1 MSIKNL
7 RVKCMLKPKTLK
19 FISAAIL
26 ISIPLF
32 AAAQAVDPAFDPSN
46 LISDAAFSDTQ
57 TFGGAAGI
65 QKFLEIKG
73 SVLANTD
80 PSFLVELKEP
90 DAILLKQAL
99 DDPEPNLPALRT
111 AAQLIWDASQSTG
124 LNPQVILVTM
134 EKEEGLVD
142 GQFSSPQKEQ
152 TAIDHAMGFNCG
164 DDVGCW
170 NLFPGF
176 YYQLFGNLDSSGN
189 RYLGAAKS
197 LMKSFSTAGGRGPA
211 YNGSVS
217 QVGQTIILDNSQG
230 GYDNIPAQENVTL
243 GDNATAALYRYTP
256 HVFNGNYNFWK
267 FFQEWFK
274 YPNGTLV
281 TLSGGAETFII
292 EDGSKQPV
300 PDFVA
305 LARGLNIAGKIT
317 ISPNEYADYPTGTV
331 YSPADNTVIKTPDG
345 QTYVFI
351 SGIKHPAS
359 SFVISQ
365 RGLLAASALAVNAND
380 AGLFPSGNILPPK
393 DGTVIRGQTQPAVYL
408 VQNGEI
414 EMYSSY
420 TFAQNKITSKQIV
433 LVPDAEIAAY
443 TKNGLV
449 PPKDGSLVE
458 VKGNNT
464 IYLVQDDLKHA
475 VIPDIFKNQGYRQSQ
490 VGIITSDEM
499 GALPTAAYAQ
509 PKDYTFF
516 AVDSKTGPLYEF
528 KQGTTHAI
536 SSFVAKQRGITPDY
550 VFTNAVFVEWFAGVP
565 VPPRDGT
572 LVKGDSDGTVYLVK
586 TGQLV
591 ALSAADFAKAHYS
604 FKKVVTLPEAEV
616 TSYAKANAVTQ

>member
-1 MSIKNL
+1 
-7 RVKCMLKPKTLK
+7 MLKPKILK
-19 FISAAIL
+19 FICAAVL

-32 AAAQAVDPAFDPSN
+32 SAAQAVDPAFNANN

-65 QKFLEIKG
+65 QKFLQIKG

-90 DAILLKQAL
+90 NAILLKRAL
-99 DDPEPNLPALRT
+99 DDPEPNLPNLRT

-134 EKEEGLVD
+134 EKEEGLID
-142 GQFSSPQKEQ
+142 QQFSSPQAEQ

-197 LMKSFSTAGGRGPA
+197 LMKSFSTPGGRGPA
-211 YNGSVS
+211 YSGSVS
-217 QVGQTIILDNSQG
+217 QVGQTIILDNTLG
-230 GYDNIPAQENVTL
+230 DYDNIPAQENVTL
-243 GDNATAALYRYTP
+243 ADNATAALYRYTP
-256 HVFNGNYNFWK
+256 HVFNGNYNFWN

-274 YPNGTLV
+274 YQNGQL
-281 TLSGGAETFII
+281 LALAGSGDTYII
-292 EDGSKQPV
+292 EDGSKELV
-300 PDFVA
+300 PSFVA
-305 LARGLNIAGKIT
+305 QARGLDMSTKIT
-317 ISPNEYADYPTGTV
+317 ISPNEFADYPTAAV
-331 YSPADNTVIKTPDG
+331 YAPADNTVIQTPDG
-345 QTYVFI
+345 RTYVFI
-351 SGIKHPAS
+351 NGVKHPAS
-359 SFVISQ
+359 AFVIAQ
-365 RGLLAASALAVNAND
+365 RGLSASSTLAVSPGD
-380 AGLFPSGNILPPK
+380 ASLFADGSVLPPK
-393 DGTVIRGQTQPAVYL
+393 DGTIVRGQTQPAVYL

-420 TFAQNKITSKQIV
+420 TFAQNKIKNKQIV
-433 LVPDAEIAAY
+433 LVPDAEIATY
-443 TKNGLV
+443 TQNGFV

-458 VKGNNT
+458 AKGSGT
-464 IYLVQDDLKHA
+464 IYLVQDGLKHA
-475 VIPDIFKNQGYRQSQ
+475 VIADIFKNQGYRQSQ
-490 VGIITSDEM
+490 VGVITSDEID
-499 GALPTAAYAQ
+499 ALPTAAYAQ
-509 PKDYTFF
+509 PKDNTFF

-550 VFTNAVFVEWFAGVP
+550 VFSNAVFVEWFAGVP

-586 TGQLV
+586 NGQLN
-591 ALSAADFAKAHYS
+591 ALSAAQFKAAHYS
-604 FKKVVTLPEAEV
+604 FKKVITLPQSEV